1 MVGHDSSNRVLLL
14 QALDLPL
21 SAFWRISQ
29 DTCSINECVID
40 DDERLTMLRV
50 NETAHLAAIRR
61 QSTAAS
67 YSTS

>member
-29 DTCSINECVID
+29 DTCAINEFVTHD
-40 DDERLTMLRV
+40 DNRLTVLRV
-50 NETAHLAAIRR
+50 NETAHLAAIP
-61 QSTAAS
+61 QLI
-67 YSTS
+67 